1 MMTKSKKDETV
12 EVKVISLQQDV
23 FNYKAASYFPVGNKK
38 RRKVQFIIQSNFLLL
53 FQKLC
58 SRKMREKDGRL
69 YVVFI
74 FFGVGSVVPAS
85 TRQLVVPT

>member
-1 MMTKSKKDETV
+1 M

-38 RRKVQFIIQSNFLLL
+38 RRRKVQFIIQSNFLFL

-74 FFGVGSVVPAS
+74 FIGVGSMVPAS

>member
-1 MMTKSKKDETV
+1 M

-38 RRKVQFIIQSNFLLL
+38 RRRKVQFIIQSNFLLL

-74 FFGVGSVVPAS
+74 FIGVGSMVPAS